1 MVLAG
6 FIIAQM
12 VIAAEKVRGMSGA
25 MAFRGEEITHVHDR
39 HKKGGTAFW
48 TPFNGSSPVA
58 YSHFS
63 FMLYNTDI
71 KGERY
76 GGDKEEVLGKGSDT
90 HQ

>member
-12 VIAAEKVRGMSGA
+12 VIAAEKVRGMSA
-25 MAFRGEEITHVHDR
+25 ARVFRGEGITHVHDIR
-39 HKKGGTAFW
+39 KAAP
-48 TPFNGSSPVA
+48 PFGPHPMAAARWLTVI
-58 YSHFS
+58 F
-63 FMLYNTDI
+63 LLCYNTDI

-76 GGDKEEVLGKGSDT
+76 GGDKEEVLGKGSNT

>member
-12 VIAAEKVRGMSGA
+12 VIAAEKVRCMSAA
-25 MAFRGEEITHVHDR
+25 MAFRGEEITHVHDIR
-39 HKKGGTAFW
+39 KAALPSGPHPMAAARWLTVIFC
-48 TPFNGSSPVA
+48 
-58 YSHFS
+58 
-63 FMLYNTDI
+63 LCYNTDI

>member
-12 VIAAEKVRGMSGA
+12 VIAAEKARGMFA
-25 MAFRGEEITHVHDR
+25 ARAFQ
-39 HKKGGTAFW
+39 
-48 TPFNGSSPVA
+48 TPSNGSSPVA
-58 YSHFS
+58 YSHF
-63 FMLYNTDI
+63 LLCYNTDI

-76 GGDKEEVLGKGSDT
+76 GGDKEKVLGKGSDT

>member
-12 VIAAEKVRGMSGA
+12 VIAAEKVRCMSGA
-25 MAFRGEEITHVHDR
+25 MVFRGEEITHVHDIR
-39 HKKGGTAFW
+39 KAAP
-48 TPFNGSSPVA
+48 PFGPHPMAAARWLTVI
-58 YSHFS
+58 F
-63 FMLYNTDI
+63 LLCYNTDI

>member
-12 VIAAEKVRGMSGA
+12 VIAAEKVRCMSAA
-25 MAFRGEEITHVHDR
+25 MAFRGEEITHVHDIR
-39 HKKGGTAFW
+39 KAQLPSKPRPMAAALRLTVIF
-48 TPFNGSSPVA
+48 
-58 YSHFS
+58 
-63 FMLYNTDI
+63 LLCYNTDI

-90 HQ
+90 YQ

>member
-12 VIAAEKVRGMSGA
+12 VIAAETVRCMSA
-25 MAFRGEEITHVHDR
+25 AKAFRGEEITHVHDIR
-39 HKKGGTAFW
+39 KAAP
-48 TPFNGSSPVA
+48 PFGLHPMAAARWLTVI
-58 YSHFS
+58 FI
-63 FMLYNTDI
+63 LCYNTDI

>member
-12 VIAAEKVRGMSGA
+12 VIAAEKVRGMSA
-25 MAFRGEEITHVHDR
+25 ARAFRGEEITHVHEIR
-39 HKKGGTAFW
+39 KAARPSRPHPMAAARWLTVIF
-48 TPFNGSSPVA
+48 
-58 YSHFS
+58 
-63 FMLYNTDI
+63 LLCYNTDI

-76 GGDKEEVLGKGSDT
+76 EGDKEKVLGKGSDT

>member
-12 VIAAEKVRGMSGA
+12 VITAEKVRCMSAA
-25 MAFRGEEITHVHDR
+25 MAFRGEEITHVHDIR
-39 HKKGGTAFW
+39 KAAR
-48 TPFNGSSPVA
+48 SSGPHPMAAARWLTVI
-58 YSHFS
+58 F
-63 FMLYNTDI
+63 LLCYNTDI

-76 GGDKEEVLGKGSDT
+76 GGDKEKVLGKGSDT

>member
-12 VIAAEKVRGMSGA
+12 VIAAEKARGMFAA
-25 MAFRGEEITHVHDR
+25 MTFRGEEITHVHDIR
-39 HKKGGTAFW
+39 KAPLPSKPHPMAAALRFTLIF
-48 TPFNGSSPVA
+48 
-58 YSHFS
+58 
-63 FMLYNTDI
+63 LLCYNTDI

-76 GGDKEEVLGKGSDT
+76 GGDKEKVLGKGSDT